1 MKGRAFPCLKCPAC
15 LSNRKRIWTHRLILE
30 RTQHGD
36 AAFVTLTYD
45 DQQLPKT
52 NSGLPTLAPE
62 HVRNWLKRIRKRV
75 APLRLRFYLAGEY
88 GETTWR
94 PHYHVALFGFPTCL
108 RGRTQRP
115 FNKPFG
121 RPLWHDCCPQCFLV
135 GDSWTHGDVDLGM
148 LETDSAQYVCGYV
161 TKKMTHRSDVR
172 LRGREPEFARMS
184 NRPGIGYDAL
194 YELASSI
201 LADTT
206 WSSLNLDTPQ
216 GDVPVTLRH
225 GARLLP
231 LGRYMRI
238 KLRKLIGRDEKTPQA
253 ILDALFEEM
262 RPLQIAAFDASE
274 SFASHLQKDRQ
285 QAALNFAAK
294 QTIKSQQRGDL

>member
-1 MKGRAFPCLKCPAC
+1 MIQINAGDRWSGRRVGSSRTGAEDRHAPRPLLPFRAHALRPHRPARN
-15 LSNRKRIWTHRLILE
+15 LRHGRVIAATSKAGAWTC
-30 RTQHGD
+30 
-36 AAFVTLTYD
+36 
-45 DQQLPKT
+45 
-52 NSGLPTLAPE
+52 
-62 HVRNWLKRIRKRV
+62 
-75 APLRLRFYLAGEY
+75 APLRVLERSAYAG
-88 GETTWR
+88 
-94 PHYHVALFGFPTCL
+94 ANLFG
-108 RGRTQRP
+108 RRP
-115 FNKPFG
+115 MI
-121 RPLWHDCCPQCFLV
+121 RIR
-135 GDSWTHGDVDLGM
+135 VDLGM

-253 ILDALFEEM
+253 ILDALFEE
-262 RPLQIAAFDASE
+262 
-274 SFASHLQKDRQ
+274 KW
-285 QAALNFAAK
+285 
-294 QTIKSQQRGDL
+294 